1 MKKWESDSAMKRLP
15 IVLALIF
22 ASLAV
27 LSPILGTKAASL
39 FGIKFAAGT
48 FTILLAYSLL
58 DVVNELWG
66 REEAR
71 FLAVSIVLIRL
82 VLFLGVVPL
91 IVKLPVYLE
100 PEGYAGVLHMSLRT
114 FLASEIATL
123 VQNVLIDIPIFHA
136 LKKIKFGFL
145 FRANLSNIISW
156 TFGTVCFVLVSYWG
170 APKSLV
176 PIIIGQALI
185 KFPLSFIYAG
195 IGFLIVRKVRGA
207 AVQDAPGTAKVIET
221 SISKDA

>member
-1 MKKWESDSAMKRLP
+1 MKRLHL
-15 IVLALIF
+15 IIALSF

-27 LSPILGTKAASL
+27 ISPVLGTKAATL
-39 FGIKFAAGT
+39 FGVKFAAGT

-91 IVKLPVYLE
+91 IVKLPAYLE
-100 PEGYAGVLHMSLRT
+100 PAGYAGVLSMSMRT
-114 FLASEIATL
+114 FLASEIGTL

-136 LKKIKFGFL
+136 LKKIKLGFL

-156 TFGTVCFVLVSYWG
+156 TFGTAAFVLISYWG
-170 APKSLV
+170 APKPLLPV
-176 PIIIGQALI
+176 LIGQTLI

-195 IGFLIVRKVRGA
+195 IGYWIVRKARA
-207 AVQDAPGTAKVIET
+207 ATAKNAAGTAPIIET
-221 SISKDA
+221 AVSKDA